1 MVFSMNGTIRYTIRP
16 YDTIW
21 MLAQVFNTTVDSIL
35 DLNPGIE
42 PRNLMIGQVVTI
54 RPGYQSYPSYSDS
67 PFGNASQGMQDD
79 GMDDDIMDEDRMNN
93 DMMDDD
99 MSGNSSDLVDYF
111 RLLWEQHVAW
121 TRMAVM
127 GIVHQL
133 PEADKILQRL
143 LRNATDFANA
153 LAPFYGE
160 EAAKEFAR
168 LFTEHITI
176 AGDLVKAAMAGD
188 NNAVTQADQKWHE
201 NADQLAAFMNKVNP
215 YWREDDWSAMLY
227 EHLDLLASNIENMIA
242 KNYEE
247 SINGY
252 DEIEMQALEMADM
265 MAEGLTMQFPG

>member
-1 MVFSMNGTIRYTIRP
+1 MNGTIRYTIRP

-42 PRNLMIGQVVTI
+42 PRNLMIGQVVTL

-67 PFGNASQGMQDD
+67 PMENDTQGMQDD
-79 GMDDDIMDEDRMNN
+79 GMDDDIMDEDLMSG

-99 MSGNSSDLVDYF
+99 MSGNTSDLVNYF
-111 RLLWEQHVAW
+111 RLLWEQHVEW

-153 LAPFYGE
+153 FAPFYGE
-160 EAAKEFAR
+160 DAAKEFER

-176 AGDLVKAAMAGD
+176 AGDLVKAIMAGD
-188 NNAVTQADQKWHE
+188 NNAVTEADQKWHE
-201 NADQLAAFMNKVNP
+201 NADQIAAFMNKVNR

-252 DEIEMQALEMADM
+252 DEIEMQAMEMADM
-265 MAEGLTMQFPG
+265 MVEGLTMQFPG